1 MFNPDLN
8 SMDYRYIGLIAG
20 LVVVC
25 FICCT
30 GCVSETAAPAN
41 LTFYTEQYPPTN
53 FKENGT
59 LKGIAVDLLVEM
71 TGRMGSPV
79 KPSAIHFVPWSEGY
93 REALNRNNV
102 VLFSTVRLPER
113 ENLFKWVG
121 PISNTHKVIFARSGS
136 VISVQ
141 GPGDLAGYRI
151 GVVTDDSATGE
162 LAALG
167 IRPDQLISD
176 PDPAV
181 ILEMLLDKKIDLFAY
196 GKDPGEYLAR
206 NKTGSTSAIKVVY
219 QLDEYQL
226 YYAFN
231 NKTPDAVVQ
240 QYQQSL
246 DALKKEI
253 GPDGVS
259 TYERIAGR
267 YESPAAFLS
276 LTYLTEEFPP
286 LNYKE
291 DGNLNGVAVDLLA
304 AIFKNN
310 GAKLT
315 NDTIEMVVWKDG
327 YARALNNTGTV
338 LFSTARNPSREN
350 LFKWA
355 GPSVSSDNVLIADK
369 ARNLSIHDAA
379 DLNGLVI
386 GVMTDTSSVP
396 VLESLG
402 VKKEN
407 MVIRHSATDLI
418 QMLDNG
424 SIDAWATGNMS
435 GMLLIA
441 KHSSRPRSFVPVYT
455 LTSNNYY
462 YAFSRDTPNTT
473 VVAFQKALDDVK
485 NNPGENGVTEYQRI
499 LNRYMDIG

>member
-1 MFNPDLN
+1 
-8 SMDYRYIGLIAG
+8 MDYRYLVFIAG
-20 LVVVC
+20 LIVC

-41 LTFYTEQYPPTN
+41 LTFYTEQYPPAN
-53 FKENGT
+53 FGENGT
-59 LKGIAVDLLVEM
+59 LKGVAVDLLVEM
-71 TGRMGSPV
+71 TGRMGTPV
-79 KPSAIHFVPWSEGY
+79 KPSAIHIVPWSEGY
-93 REALNRNNV
+93 RETLGRNNV
-102 VLFSTVRLPER
+102 VLFSMARLPER
-113 ENLFKWVG
+113 EHLFKWAG
-121 PISNTHKVIFARSGS
+121 PIMTGHKVLFARSGS
-136 VISVQ
+136 GISVH
-141 GPGDLAGYRI
+141 GPADLAGYRI

-167 IRPDQLISD
+167 IKADQLITD

-181 ILEMLLDKKIDLFAY
+181 VLQMLLDNKIDLFAY
-196 GKDPGEYLAR
+196 GKDAGEYLAR
-206 NKTGSTSAIKVVY
+206 NKTGGIPAIKVVY
-219 QLDEYQL
+219 PLDEFEL

-231 NKTPDAVVQ
+231 NKTPDAVVEK
-240 QYQQSL
+240 YQQSL

-259 TYERIAGR
+259 TYERIVGR
-267 YESPAAFLS
+267 YESPVAFLS

-291 DGNLNGVAVDLLA
+291 DGQLRGVSVDLLA

-310 GAKLT
+310 GATLT

-327 YARALNNTGTV
+327 YARAQNTTGTV
-338 LFSTARNPSREN
+338 LFSTARTPSREK

-355 GPSVSSDNVLIADK
+355 GPSATSENVLIADR

-379 DLNGLVI
+379 DLDALVI
-386 GVMTDTSSVP
+386 GVMTDTSSLP
-396 VLESLG
+396 ALESLG

-407 MVIRHSATDLI
+407 LVIRHSATDLI

-435 GMLLIA
+435 GRHLIS
-441 KHSSRPRSFVPVYT
+441 KHSSRSGSFVPVYT
-455 LTSNNYY
+455 LASNNYY
-462 YAFSRDTPNTT
+462 YAFNRDTPNTT
-473 VVAFQKALDDVK
+473 VVAFQKALEDVK
-485 NNPGENGVTEYQRI
+485 TNPGENGVTGYQRI
-499 LNRYMDIG
+499 LNRYMDTG

>member
-1 MFNPDLN
+1 MN
-8 SMDYRYIGLIAG
+8 YRSLVFIAG
-20 LVVVC
+20 LIVC
-25 FICCT
+25 FIGCT
-30 GCVSETAAPAN
+30 GCVSETAAPAD
-41 LTFYTEQYPPTN
+41 LTFYTEQYPPGN
-53 FKENGT
+53 YVENGT
-59 LKGIAVDLLVEM
+59 LKGVAVDLLVEM
-71 TGRMGSPV
+71 TGRMGTPV
-79 KPSAIHFVPWSEGY
+79 KPSEIHVVPWSEGY
-93 REALNRNNV
+93 RETLNKNNT
-102 VLFSTVRLPER
+102 VLFSTVRRPER

-121 PISNTHKVIFARSGS
+121 PISTTHKVLFARSGS
-136 VISVQ
+136 GILVQ

-151 GVVTDDSATGE
+151 GVVTDDSAAAQ

-167 IRPDQLISD
+167 IKPDQMIAD

-181 ILEMLLDKKIDLFAY
+181 LLDMLLDNRIDLFAY
-196 GKDPGEYLAR
+196 GQEAGEYLAR
-206 NKTGSTSAIKVVY
+206 NKTDSTPAIKIVY
-219 QLDEYQL
+219 PLDEYEH

-231 NKTPDAVVQ
+231 NKTPDAVVEK
-240 QYQQSL
+240 YQQSL

-286 LNYKE
+286 LNYGE
-291 DGNLNGVAVDLLA
+291 DGKLKGVSVDLLA
-304 AIFKNN
+304 AIFEKN

-315 NDTIEMVVWKDG
+315 SDTIEMVVWKDG
-327 YARALNNTGTV
+327 YARALNTSGTV
-338 LFSTARNPSREN
+338 LFSMARNPSREN

-355 GPSVSSDNVLIADK
+355 GPSASSDNVLIADR
-369 ARNLSIHDAA
+369 ARNLSIQGAA
-379 DLNGLVI
+379 DLDGLVI
-386 GVMTDTSSVP
+386 GVMTDTSSLP

-407 MVIRHSATDLI
+407 LVIRNSATDLI

-424 SIDAWATGNMS
+424 SIDAWATGNLS
-435 GMLLIA
+435 GQRLIS
-441 KHSSRPRSFVPVYT
+441 KQSSRPRSFVPVYT

-473 VVAFQKALDDVK
+473 VVNFQKALDDVK
-485 NNPGENGVTEYQRI
+485 NNPGESGVTEYQRI
-499 LNRYMDIG
+499 LNRYMDTG